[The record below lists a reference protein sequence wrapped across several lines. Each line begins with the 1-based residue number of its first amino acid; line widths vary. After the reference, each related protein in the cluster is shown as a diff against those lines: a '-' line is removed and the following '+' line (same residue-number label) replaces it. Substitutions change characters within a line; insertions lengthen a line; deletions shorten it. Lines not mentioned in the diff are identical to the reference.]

1 MSSDS
6 DTRSL
11 FMSVSEEKG
20 EEEKGGGQG
29 ERSGEE
35 KLGERGMVSK
45 TTQRGEDPWEGGGRE
60 AGAVFQVS

>member
-20 EEEKGGGQG
+20 EEGGGG
-29 ERSGEE
+29 GARGGRSGEE
-35 KLGERGMVSK
+35 KLGKRGMVSK
-45 TTQRGEDPWEGGGRE
+45 TT
-60 AGAVFQVS
+60 